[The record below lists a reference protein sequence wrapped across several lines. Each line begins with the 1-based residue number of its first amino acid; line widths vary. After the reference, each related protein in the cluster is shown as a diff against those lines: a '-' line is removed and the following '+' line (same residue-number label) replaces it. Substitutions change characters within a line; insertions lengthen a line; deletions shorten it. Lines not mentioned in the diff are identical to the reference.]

1 MQNKQFKY
9 TLNMETIFQDKLSE
23 LKSYYCREDYERAL
37 SAVDNASKDSKKFKM
52 RDLKRLCDARNI
64 SATAII
70 DDRTLLEQIPTR
82 KQMQNNLLE
91 SFYDIYNNAPNTSSY
106 MERIV
111 RRLAPE
117 YSDDTVRVAI
127 LKKFIIGS
135 DVNFKR
141 FNIKSIYTWA
151 RERFS
156 TEEKKGFD
164 NAGEQEQKELVVSKL
179 NDSIFDQGTIELTN
193 ADVMTLISDRIEK
206 YSNDFTVGI
215 DGILLNDN
223 TRRRLV
229 ELLNNYGS
237 FVEGQSDTEMVHL
250 IVNAVKTGTVPEEC
264 INGESTLVDAVE
276 KDFRDQLKA
285 IKRVSKTGKEG
296 TAADLYKQ
304 AKRDA
309 LRAKRLAARRNS
321 LDIELLAL
329 CNDLAEGNFRV
340 NGKTKVYLYYFAFM
354 FGMHMPINGKAYDPA
369 RDIVKNLFEDY
380 YNDNL
385 LRLFSGAYAD
395 PKLASSVE
403 NEPTGEG
410 INYKNFVET
419 IYIYFLCRDD
429 LELTPGQRID
439 KAEETIENCLKLS
452 KTTGKTGQM
461 QTGTHTNVY
470 RDTHLNVLLN
480 KNPDEIPDYILA
492 HYLVVSP
499 ENIGSARIMVASEEN
514 TASDYVDELMEYL
527 DDTYDDIEVF
537 DIIQRNDMSN
547 ERKEDIAFKTDSDF
561 DWKIKDLLITKY
573 SSDTGFMKVV
583 SELDSRVR
591 IHNGRYNKNERGRM
605 LTLLHVLYT
614 YSSEN
619 SALSTYKV
627 KSRMEQKG
635 VVCVNSQFSKAI
647 ATLCAIGFDIR
658 KSGDNFYLGE
668 RDYIDNELK
677 TLLKCVSDR
686 YYRVSDES
694 DYRLSVLLVERLGVN
709 RRITRSNLIALHL
722 NYYISILD
730 DEGELDTFPDVFE
743 NYADSIN
750 EYLEEARYQL
760 LSEKNIFDMYVV
772 TALYFYLVENNGYM

>member
-1 MQNKQFKY
+1 M
-9 TLNMETIFQDKLSE
+9 
-23 LKSYYCREDYERAL
+23 
-37 SAVDNASKDSKKFKM
+37 
-52 RDLKRLCDARNI
+52 
-64 SATAII
+64 
-70 DDRTLLEQIPTR
+70 
-82 KQMQNNLLE
+82 
-91 SFYDIYNNAPNTSSY
+91 
-106 MERIV
+106 
-111 RRLAPE
+111 
-117 YSDDTVRVAI
+117 
-127 LKKFIIGS
+127 
-135 DVNFKR
+135 
-141 FNIKSIYTWA
+141 
-151 RERFS
+151 
-156 TEEKKGFD
+156 
-164 NAGEQEQKELVVSKL
+164 
-179 NDSIFDQGTIELTN
+179 
-193 ADVMTLISDRIEK
+193 
-206 YSNDFTVGI
+206 
-215 DGILLNDN
+215 
-223 TRRRLV
+223 
-229 ELLNNYGS
+229 
-237 FVEGQSDTEMVHL
+237 
-250 IVNAVKTGTVPEEC
+250 
-264 INGESTLVDAVE
+264 DAVE

>member
-1 MQNKQFKY
+1 MNKLAGFIVKKRYLFLGLFLLLFLLSFFGMKY
-9 TLNMETIFQDKLSE
+9 TNINYD
-23 LKSYYCREDYERAL
+23 L
-37 SAVDNASKDSKKFKM
+37 SAYLSKD
-52 RDLKRLCDARNI
+52 
-64 SATAII
+64 
-70 DDRTLLEQIPTR
+70 
-82 KQMQNNLLE
+82 
-91 SFYDIYNNAPNTSSY
+91 
-106 MERIV
+106 
-111 RRLAPE
+111 
-117 YSDDTVRVAI
+117 
-127 LKKFIIGS
+127 
-135 DVNFKR
+135 
-141 FNIKSIYTWA
+141 
-151 RERFS
+151 
-156 TEEKKGFD
+156 TE
-164 NAGEQEQKELVVSKL
+164 
-179 NDSIFDQGTIELTN
+179 T
-193 ADVMTLISDRIEK
+193 
-206 YSNDFTVGI
+206 
-215 DGILLNDN
+215 
-223 TRRRLV
+223 
-229 ELLNNYGS
+229 
-237 FVEGQSDTEMVHL
+237 
-250 IVNAVKTGTVPEEC
+250 
-264 INGESTLVDAVE
+264 
-276 KDFRDQLKA
+276 
-285 IKRVSKTGKEG
+285 
-296 TAADLYKQ
+296 KQ
-304 AKRDA
+304 A
-309 LRAKRLAARRNS
+309 
-321 LDIELLAL
+321 
-329 CNDLAEGNFRV
+329 
-340 NGKTKVYLYYFAFM
+340 
-354 FGMHMPINGKAYDPA
+354 
-369 RDIVKNLFEDY
+369 
-380 YNDNL
+380 
-385 LRLFSGAYAD
+385 
-395 PKLASSVE
+395 
-403 NEPTGEG
+403 
-410 INYKNFVET
+410 
-419 IYIYFLCRDD
+419 
-429 LELTPGQRID
+429 LEIM
-439 KAEETIENCLKLS
+439 EEEFQSTS
-452 KTTGKTGQM
+452 
-461 QTGTHTNVY
+461 
-470 RDTHLNVLLN
+470 
-480 KNPDEIPDYILA
+480 
-492 HYLVVSP
+492 
-499 ENIGSARIMVASEEN
+499 SARIMVASEEN